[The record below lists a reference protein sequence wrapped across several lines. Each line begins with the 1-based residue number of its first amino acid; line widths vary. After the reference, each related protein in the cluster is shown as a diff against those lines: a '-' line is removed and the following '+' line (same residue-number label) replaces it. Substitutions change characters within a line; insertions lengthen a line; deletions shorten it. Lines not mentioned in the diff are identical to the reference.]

1 MRSTAFYQKILMC
14 RSRILNIYLQLRKKI
29 ELSFIIISC
38 ISDDAVMTLGIF
50 FMHDTNDYLP
60 TYIKYLHRY
69 FFLSWC
75 DLQNHIMYIYFFL
88 HCRIRLPVDYW
99 RHVMD
104 RFVCKNM
111 LIIVCC
117 LLTLANRKKDFLLTF
132 TGYLLRVLVQHIK
145 TKFLKSFFCT

>member
-1 MRSTAFYQKILMC
+1 MHIWWCCYDLRYFFYA
-14 RSRILNIYLQLRKKI
+14 R
-29 ELSFIIISC
+29 
-38 ISDDAVMTLGIF
+38 
-50 FMHDTNDYLP
+50 HDWLP
-60 TYIKYLHRY
+60 TNLYKVHRY

-75 DLQNHIMYIYFFL
+75 DLQNYIMYIYFFL

-145 TKFLKSFFCT
+145 TKYYHFYVGRYIARFIWNAEISISVAIHCYKCLF

>member
-1 MRSTAFYQKILMC
+1 MRTAFYQKILMC
-14 RSRILNIYLQLRKKI
+14 RSRILNIYLQLRKKNW
-29 ELSFIIISC
+29 IIIYNHIMHIWWC
-38 ISDDAVMTLGIF
+38 CYDLRYF
-50 FMHDTNDYLP
+50 FYARHEWLP
-60 TYIKYLHRY
+60 TNLYKVHRY

-132 TGYLLRVLVQHIK
+132 TGYLLRVLAQHIK
-145 TKFLKSFFCT
+145 TNFLKSFFCT